1 MSTYCREA
9 LTGGRAGFPGALG
22 TTRRVGQ
29 AMSDNGAL
37 TAAHLEGGAR

>member
-9 LTGGRAGFPGALG
+9 LKGGALGSSGTHG

-29 AMSDNGAL
+29 AASVDGAL
-37 TAAHLEGGAR
+37 AAGIRGGAR